1 MRSHEPIGRA
11 VDAATT
17 WLYMRQEPRR
27 GAGETARRRA
37 EGGAGVATRVHCYC
51 YSGALTGPRAPP
63 LGLCE
68 VRPQRGPEHIPLGSA

>member
-37 EGGAGVATRVHCYC
+37 EGGAGVATRVH
-51 YSGALTGPRAPP
+51 
-63 LGLCE
+63 
-68 VRPQRGPEHIPLGSA
+68 

>member
-37 EGGAGVATRVHCYC
+37 EGGAGVATRVHCYR
-51 YSGALTGPRAPP
+51 LTVGHWDRTPRTTA
-63 LGLCE
+63 
-68 VRPQRGPEHIPLGSA
+68 RPV

>member
-37 EGGAGVATRVHCYC
+37 EGGAGVATRVHCY
-51 YSGALTGPRAPP
+51 SGTDRTPRTTA
-63 LGLCE
+63 
-68 VRPQRGPEHIPLGSA
+68 RPV